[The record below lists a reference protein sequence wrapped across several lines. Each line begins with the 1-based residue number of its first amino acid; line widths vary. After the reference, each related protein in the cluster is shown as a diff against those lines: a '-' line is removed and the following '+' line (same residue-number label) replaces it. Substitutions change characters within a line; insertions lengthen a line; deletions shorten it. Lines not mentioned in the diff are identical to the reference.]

1 MMKICHV
8 LWGLDYGGIET
19 MVVNIAN
26 EQLAAG
32 HDVTIIIINSLVS
45 RDLKGKLKPAIKVIE
60 LGRKEG
66 SRNPLHILK
75 LNLAIKKVAAD
86 IVHFHSVNIAR
97 FVNKGLLKKWCTTH
111 HTTWRPELAKFFKGN
126 PRLFAIS
133 HEASDDLRN
142 QASVDSHV
150 IVNGI
155 ETDRFRR
162 RDRSGSSS
170 PYRIVQVG
178 RLNLAIKGQD
188 ITMEAIKILVDKG
201 YNLHVDFIGAGDA
214 LETLVKLAKAFGIE
228 DHVTFR
234 GARSQEYIQEHLA
247 DYDLLVQPSRIEGFG
262 LTVAEA
268 MAARVPVAV
277 SDLPALVSI
286 VDNGNCGYIFK
297 NDSANDCAGAIEQ
310 AMKGENTVMTDNAE
324 QRVLK
329 LYDVR
334 STAHNYLE
342 AYKNL

>member
-1 MMKICHV
+1 MKICHV

-26 EQLAAG
+26 KQVVAG
-32 HDVTIIIINSLVS
+32 HDVAVIIINSMVS
-45 RDLKGKLKPAIKVIE
+45 PDLKGKLNPAIKVVE

-66 SRNPLHILK
+66 SRNPWHIIK
-75 LNLAIKKVAAD
+75 LNLAIKRISAD
-86 IVHFHSVNIAR
+86 VVHFHNVNIAR

-111 HTTWRPELAKFFKGN
+111 HTTWRRELAQFFKGN

-133 HEASDDLRN
+133 HEASEDLRN
-142 QASVDSHV
+142 HAGVDSQVV
-150 IVNGI
+150 INGI
-155 ETDRFRR
+155 ETDRFRKR
-162 RDRSGSSS
+162 ETTDYSKPFRL
-170 PYRIVQVG
+170 VQIG
-178 RLNLAIKGQD
+178 RLNLTIKGQD
-188 ITMEAIKILVDKG
+188 ITMEAVKILVDKG
-201 YNLHVDFIGAGDA
+201 YNVHVDFIGSGDA
-214 LETLVKLAKAFGIE
+214 LDTLVKLAKAFGIE
-228 DHVTFR
+228 KNVTFR
-234 GARSQEYIQEHLA
+234 GARTQEYIQEHLA

-286 VDNGNCGYIFK
+286 VENGNCGYIFK
-297 NDSANDCAGAIEQ
+297 SDSAIDCANAIEQ
-310 AMKGENTVMTDNAE
+310 AMNGEDIAMTDRAE
-324 QRVLK
+324 QRVHK

-342 AYKNL
+342 AYRNL